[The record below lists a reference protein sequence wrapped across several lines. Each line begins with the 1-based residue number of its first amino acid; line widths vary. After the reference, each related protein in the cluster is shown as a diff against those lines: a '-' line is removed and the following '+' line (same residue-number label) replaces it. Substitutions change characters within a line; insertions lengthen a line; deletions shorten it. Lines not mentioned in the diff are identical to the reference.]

1 MKTIIKTLVLAGLAF
16 VWACGPKTAG
26 PGLQP
31 PAAETTDAEAE
42 LLARA
47 DSLFQFQAY
56 AQALETY
63 QTFMQRFPTSARGDA
78 ALMKIAAAYRILGQA
93 AAACDAYDRLVRE
106 YPESLLL
113 PDAWIETL
121 TCLFEA
127 ARYTEILDR
136 AAAYQGK
143 GLYPA
148 QQCRLS
154 QLVGDTWQ
162 ALGQP
167 VEAFY
172 HYALALE
179 QAAVH
184 AVAPIEA
191 RLDRTVSRLSVQDIR
206 SLLYRLDS
214 AARGRGYLLFQMGT
228 YLVASGRDKDAL
240 DYFSRLVDRFP
251 DHAYAARAGL
261 YVEEIQK
268 RSLNSNVVGCLLPLT
283 GPYKAYG
290 QRALDGIALAA
301 ARVAAR
307 QKDFNFRLIVRDSGA
322 EPEKAAAAVADLTEE
337 GAMAIIGPMAAA
349 EAAARQAQ
357 RSRMPIVV
365 FSQKNAIPGIGD
377 FVFRNFIDPRM
388 QVKALTAYAFDQL
401 QISRVAIL
409 YPDDKYG
416 RTFMQLFWDE
426 ILAHDGS
433 VVGVEAYGP
442 RQTDFADAIKKLVGL
457 YYEPSEALKEELE
470 ALRQP
475 TGPAAGDPLGE
486 DGTGVLQAMAPEG
499 TGPEAEPEPEA
510 ELEPEA
516 IVDFDAVFIPDAPNK
531 VGLIVPQ
538 MAFYDIRN
546 VHLLGTNLW
555 HSDRLIEMSG
565 EFVQGAVVVDGFFES
580 YDAEPIRAFNRM
592 FGQVFNKKP
601 GFIEAVA
608 YDTALM
614 VLETLE
620 KHPVRFR
627 SDLRDRL
634 LAVSDYRGITG
645 LTGFDPNGDS
655 IKQPYLLRIRGKRFV
670 TAETGPDH

>member
-16 VWACGPKTAG
+16 VWACGPKTGG

-93 AAACDAYDRLVRE
+93 AACDVYDRVVRE

-228 YLVASGRDKDAL
+228 YLIASGRDNDAL

-268 RSLNSNVVGCLLPLT
+268 RSLNRNVIGCLLPLT

-307 QKDFNFRLIVRDSGA
+307 QKDFDFRLMIRDSGA
-322 EPEKAAAAVADLTEE
+322 EPEKAAAAVADLTEK

-365 FSQKNAIPGIGD
+365 FSQKNAIPGIGN

-401 QISRVAIL
+401 QIKRVAIL

-457 YYEPSEALKEELE
+457 YYEPSEAVEEKSSKPSE
-470 ALRQP
+470 TAHRSGGRRPVGRRRQP
-475 TGPAAGDPLGE
+475 ASCRRWPPKP
-486 DGTGVLQAMAPEG
+486 QALKPSWR
-499 TGPEAEPEPEA
+499 
-510 ELEPEA
+510 PEA
-516 IVDFDAVFIPDAPNK
+516 IVDFDAC
-531 VGLIVPQ
+531 
-538 MAFYDIRN
+538 FYP
-546 VHLLGTNLW
+546 GC
-555 HSDRLIEMSG
+555 
-565 EFVQGAVVVDGFFES
+565 
-580 YDAEPIRAFNRM
+580 AE
-592 FGQVFNKKP
+592 
-601 GFIEAVA
+601 
-608 YDTALM
+608 
-614 VLETLE
+614 
-620 KHPVRFR
+620 
-627 SDLRDRL
+627 
-634 LAVSDYRGITG
+634 
-645 LTGFDPNGDS
+645 
-655 IKQPYLLRIRGKRFV
+655 
-670 TAETGPDH
+670 